1 MNNEIQIFN
10 SDEFGEIRT
19 VVIDSE
25 PWFVGKDVA
34 LALGYGEGKS
44 LANAVANHVEE
55 EDRGVTEM
63 MTPGGKQRMVIINES
78 GVYSL
83 VFGSK
88 LPRAKEFKRWVT
100 SEVLPTIRRTGGYVN
115 DDELF
120 VEIYLPNMAEEVK
133 NLFRSNLLVM
143 RQQTQIINEQ
153 GERIGELEGKVEQ
166 QRQTIEDYQPKVDY
180 LDTIL
185 ACPDAVTTTQIAAD
199 YDITAHKL
207 NKILHEEGLQ
217 RKVGDQWIL
226 YRRHMG
232 KGYTKSET
240 YYIPHNDGRRPTV
253 AMTTKWTQKGRL
265 AIYEIMQSRGIVPK
279 MDLAE

>member
-1 MNNEIQIFN
+1 MGNEIQIFN
-10 SDEFGEIRT
+10 NDEFGEIRT
-19 VVIDSE
+19 VVIDDE

-34 LALGYGEGKS
+34 SALGYSNTKDAISRHVDSDDKRGSRFTTTSGEQS
-44 LANAVANHVEE
+44 
-55 EDRGVTEM
+55 
-63 MTPGGKQRMVIINES
+63 MTVINES

-100 SEVLPTIRRTGGYVN
+100 SEVLPTIRKTGGYVAN
-115 DDELF
+115 EDLF
-120 VEIYLPNMAEEVK
+120 VDTYFTEADENTK
-133 NLFRSNLLVM
+133 NFVRGCLIAM
-143 RQQTQIINEQ
+143 RQQTNTIREQ

-217 RKVGDQWIL
+217 RCVGGQWIL

-240 YYIPHNDGRRPTV
+240 YYIPHHDGRRPTV

>member
-19 VVIDSE
+19 IVVGDE
-25 PWFVGKDVA
+25 PWFVAADVCRA
-34 LALGYGEGKS
+34 LDIS
-44 LANAVANHVEE
+44 NPTVAISRLDDDE
-55 EDRGVTEM
+55 R
-63 MTPGGKQRMVIINES
+63 
-78 GVYSL
+78 
-83 VFGSK
+83 SK
-88 LPRAKEFKRWVT
+88 LNLGRQGETNVVNEPGLYGLVLGSRKPEARAFQRWIKHD
-100 SEVLPTIRRTGGYVN
+100 VLPTIRKAGGYVAN
-115 DDELF
+115 EDLFIDTYFGEADENTRNF
-120 VEIYLPNMAEEVK
+120 VRGCLIAMRHQTNM
-133 NLFRSNLLVM
+133 
-143 RQQTQIINEQ
+143 INEQ
-153 GERIGELEGKVEQ
+153 GERIGELECKVEQ

-240 YYIPHNDGRRPTV
+240 HYISHNDGQRPKV
-253 AMTTKWTQKGRL
+253 VMQTKWTQKGRV
-265 AIYEIMQSRGIVPK
+265 AIYEIMKSRGIAPK